1 MCDENVLSAG
11 CGGGFSQVLSVIK
24 MYQIVQFKHMQFIP
38 QLSPFLKRQE
48 HSIKAEQEQDNIVQ
62 RNFHACCE
70 QMIHADV

>member
-38 QLSPFLKRQE
+38 QLSPFLKRQDTQ
-48 HSIKAEQEQDNIVQ
+48 HKAEQEQDNIVQ
-62 RNFHACCE
+62 TNFHECCE